1 MPLYHYKSPNDI
13 GVEGRIN
20 EPACSSVNWTEEQ
33 QFFTFPTV
41 SFFFPKETLRLR
53 QKGKWWSPHDRLSY
67 TMELFDCSAEDYDP
81 HFLLF
86 YSTN

>member
-33 QFFTFPTV
+33 QFFTFPAV
-41 SFFFPKETLRLR
+41 SFFFLKKRSGCDKRENGGAHTT
-53 QKGKWWSPHDRLSY
+53 G
-67 TMELFDCSAEDYDP
+67 
-81 HFLLF
+81 
-86 YSTN
+86 